1 MLATTQRFVQRNFHA
16 LLMALVGAGFVLIL
30 LELIGYKH
38 YQGLQIVGLAT
49 TVIGAIAA
57 FAGIR
62 ATGRL
67 RIGLAGVLIVLS
79 LAGLLGAWEH
89 NEKRLTGAGEERR
102 PGAQSAEGAPNNQDA
117 QPPAAPSDG
126 TQPARPNGGQ
136 RPRGGFE
143 IPPPPLAPL
152 SLSGFCIL
160 GAVALLG
167 RKDER
172 PVGERANAPQPV

>member
-16 LLMALVGAGFVLIL
+16 LLMTLVGAGFVLIL

-49 TVIGAIAA
+49 TIIGAIAA

-67 RIGLAGVLIVLS
+67 RMGLAGVLIILS
-79 LAGLLGAWEH
+79 LAGLLGTFEH
-89 NEKRLTGAGEERR
+89 NEKRLGGGGEGR

-117 QPPAAPSDG
+117 QPPAAPGDG
-126 TQPARPNGGQ
+126 AQPARPNGAQ
-136 RPRGGFE
+136 RPTRRLPDSTATACATQPFGFLY
-143 IPPPPLAPL
+143 PWRCCPAW
-152 SLSGFCIL
+152 
-160 GAVALLG
+160 
-167 RKDER
+167 
-172 PVGERANAPQPV
+172 PQR